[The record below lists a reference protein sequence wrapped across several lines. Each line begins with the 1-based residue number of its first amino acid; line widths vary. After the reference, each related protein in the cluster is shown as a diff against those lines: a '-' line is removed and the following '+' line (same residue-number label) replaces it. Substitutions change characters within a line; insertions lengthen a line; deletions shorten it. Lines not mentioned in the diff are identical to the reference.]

1 MARVKEHIQARF
13 EKLYTSKMCMS
24 YTNSLVSNFSC
35 CFFSKER
42 NWIGREVVD
51 EEIREGF
58 WALKPFKV
66 PRPNELYA
74 SFF

>member
-1 MARVKEHIQARF
+1 
-13 EKLYTSKMCMS
+13 MS
-24 YTNSLVSNFSC
+24 YANSLVSNFSC
-35 CFFSKER
+35 CFFSEER

-58 WALKPFKV
+58 WALKPFKA